1 MGGPIGVGFLG
12 CGPVTQAI
20 HLPTLATMPE
30 RFRVARVMDVNR
42 DVAGAVAARCG
53 AAPSVAEN
61 EVYDDPVV
69 EIVVVCS
76 PNAAHAEQVI
86 ASCRAGKRVVLCEK
100 PLAVSRAEGDEI
112 ARVAL
117 ETNTPIIVG
126 TMHAYDPAYRAA
138 YAAWEELEE
147 SASFVLSSIYLP
159 ANGVFINQA
168 TDEVELA
175 AAAPAQGAGDHSDPA
190 FQAMMI
196 RNAMLGLAIHNVP
209 LIRELYS
216 SVGQMLSARFLRP
229 FGYALAMRHE
239 EQVASLQALMP
250 GVWPPHWNLRAIGRK
265 NELNIAFPP
274 SYVLAGSS
282 RSELIAEGETRV
294 FEGPRNG
301 YEAMWTHV
309 GEVAAGAA
317 EPRISLDVIVSDL
330 GFAFDLA
337 DGAEE
342 ILMAKP

>member
-12 CGPVTQAI
+12 AGPVTQAI
-20 HLPTLATMPE
+20 HLPTLATMPD
-30 RFRVARVMDVNR
+30 RFRVARVMDINR
-42 DVAGAVAARCG
+42 DVSSAVAARCD
-53 AAPSVAEN
+53 AASSVAES
-61 EVYDDPVV
+61 EVYDDPLV

-76 PNAAHAEQVI
+76 PNAAHARQII

-100 PLAVSRAEGDEI
+100 PLAVTRAEGDDI
-112 ARVAL
+112 ARVAR

-138 YAAWEELEE
+138 YAAWKELEE
-147 SASFVLSSIYLP
+147 SASFVQSSIYLP

-168 TDEVELA
+168 TDQVELP
-175 AAAPAQGAGDHSDPA
+175 AAAPAQGSRDSSDPA

-209 LIRELYS
+209 LIRELYP

-229 FGYALAMRHE
+229 FGYALAMRRE
-239 EQVASLQALMP
+239 EQAASLQALMP
-250 GVWPPHWNLRAIGRK
+250 GTWPPYWNLRAIGQK

-282 RSELIAEGETRV
+282 RSELIAWRETRV
-294 FEGPRNG
+294 FQAPQNG
-301 YEAMWTHV
+301 YQAMWMHV
-309 GEVAAGAA
+309 GEIAAGAA
-317 EPRISLDVIVSDL
+317 EPSISLDAIVADL
-330 GFAFDLA
+330 CFAFDLA

-342 ILMAKP
+342 ILTAKK